1 MPSLDDGAQCSPSVS
16 FMEAVMEAGVSVI
29 FAPKVSALP
38 ENEALK
44 STLT

>member
-1 MPSLDDGAQCSPSVS
+1 
-16 FMEAVMEAGVSVI
+16 MEAVMEAGVSVI
-29 FAPKVSALP
+29 LAPKVSALP

>member
-1 MPSLDDGAQCSPSVS
+1 
-16 FMEAVMEAGVSVI
+16 MEAVMEAGVSVI